1 MIFGRKNTQQMK
13 DMVEEVLTEV
23 LRQQSREMDAQ
34 QAGQV
39 QQFNEMMDMMEKNQ
53 KAVRGLSDTVEDFLD
68 TLQEENEERQRLGE
82 EYARAKEREQGLLRL
97 LGLYQEQAELF
108 EQWLSAQNQ
117 ENGDAALEA
126 WKQQQVIL
134 KGKLAAESRLCA
146 VERTGLAGELV
157 DYRIHEVLQAVE
169 PDTKEQE
176 GTVAKVYSQ
185 GMLYQGAV
193 IRKARVAAYRK
204 E

>member
-1 MIFGRKNTQQMK
+1 MIFGRKHTQQMK
-13 DMVEEVLTEV
+13 DMVEEVLAEA
-23 LRQQSREMDAQ
+23 LRQQSRELDAQ
-34 QAGQV
+34 QSGQV
-39 QQFNEMMDMMEKNQ
+39 RQLNDMMEKNQ

-68 TLQEENEERQRLGE
+68 TLQEENAERERLGQ
-82 EYARAKEREQGLLRL
+82 EYAKAKEREQGLLRL
-97 LGLYQEQAELF
+97 LELYQEQTELF

-146 VERTGLAGELV
+146 IERTGLAGELV
-157 DYRIHEVLQAVE
+157 DYRIHEVLQAVG

-185 GMLYQGAV
+185 GMLYQGTV

>member
-13 DMVEEVLTEV
+13 DMVEEVLTEA

-97 LGLYQEQAELF
+97 LGLYQEQ
-108 EQWLSAQNQ
+108 
-117 ENGDAALEA
+117 
-126 WKQQQVIL
+126 VIL

>member
-1 MIFGRKNTQQMK
+1 MIFGRKHTQQMK
-13 DMVEEVLTEV
+13 DMVEEVLTEA
-23 LRQQSREMDAQ
+23 LRQQSRELDAQ
-34 QAGQV
+34 QSGQV
-39 QQFNEMMDMMEKNQ
+39 RQLNDMMEKNQ

-68 TLQEENEERQRLGE
+68 TLQEENAERERLGQ
-82 EYARAKEREQGLLRL
+82 EYAKAKEREQGLLRL
-97 LGLYQEQAELF
+97 LELYQEQTELF

-117 ENGDAALEA
+117 ENSDAALEA

-146 VERTGLAGELV
+146 IERTGLAGELV
-157 DYRIHEVLQAVE
+157 DYRIHEVLQAVG

-185 GMLYQGAV
+185 GMLYHGTV

>member
-1 MIFGRKNTQQMK
+1 MIFGRKHTQQMK
-13 DMVEEVLTEV
+13 DMVEEVLTEA
-23 LRQQSREMDAQ
+23 LRQQSRELDAQ
-34 QAGQV
+34 QSGQV
-39 QQFNEMMDMMEKNQ
+39 RQLNDMMEKNQ

-68 TLQEENEERQRLGE
+68 TLQEENAERERLGQ
-82 EYARAKEREQGLLRL
+82 EYAKAKEREQGLLRL
-97 LGLYQEQAELF
+97 LELYQEQTELF

-117 ENGDAALEA
+117 ENSDAALEA

-146 VERTGLAGELV
+146 IERTGLAGELV
-157 DYRIHEVLQAVE
+157 DYRIHEVLQAVG

>member
-1 MIFGRKNTQQMK
+1 MIFGRKHTQQMK
-13 DMVEEVLTEV
+13 DMVEEVLAEA
-23 LRQQSREMDAQ
+23 LRQQSRELDAQ
-34 QAGQV
+34 QSGQV
-39 QQFNEMMDMMEKNQ
+39 RQLNDMMEKNQ

-68 TLQEENEERQRLGE
+68 TLQEENAERERLGQ
-82 EYARAKEREQGLLRL
+82 EYAKAKEREQGLLRL
-97 LGLYQEQAELF
+97 LELYQEQTELF

-117 ENGDAALEA
+117 ENSDAALEA

-134 KGKLAAESRLCA
+134 KGKLATESRLCA
-146 VERTGLAGELV
+146 IERTGLAGELV
-157 DYRIHEVLQAVE
+157 DYRIHEVLQAVG

>member
-1 MIFGRKNTQQMK
+1 MIFGRKHTQQMK
-13 DMVEEVLTEV
+13 DMVEEVLAEA
-23 LRQQSREMDAQ
+23 LRQQSRELDAQ
-34 QAGQV
+34 QSGQV
-39 QQFNEMMDMMEKNQ
+39 RQLNDMMEKNQ

-68 TLQEENEERQRLGE
+68 TLQEENAERERLGQ
-82 EYARAKEREQGLLRL
+82 EYAKAKEREQGLLRL
-97 LGLYQEQAELF
+97 LELYQEQTELF

-117 ENGDAALEA
+117 ENSDAALEA

-146 VERTGLAGELV
+146 IERTGLAGELV
-157 DYRIHEVLQAVE
+157 DYRIHEVLQAVG

-176 GTVAKVYSQ
+176 GTVSKVYSQ
-185 GMLYQGAV
+185 GMLYQGTV

>member
-39 QQFNEMMDMMEKNQ
+39 RQLNDMMEKNQ

-176 GTVAKVYSQ
+176 GTVAKVHSQ

>member
-1 MIFGRKNTQQMK
+1 MIFGNKKAQQMK
-13 DMVEEVLTEV
+13 DMVEGVLTEA
-23 LRQQSREMDAQ
+23 LQRQSRELAVQ
-34 QAGQV
+34 QAGQT
-39 QQFNEMMDMMEKNQ
+39 QQLNDMMEKNQ

-68 TLQEENEERQRLGE
+68 TLQEENEELQHLQQ
-82 EYARAKEREQGLLRL
+82 EYAKAKEREQSLLGL
-97 LGLYQEQAELF
+97 LGLYQEQTELF
-108 EQWLSAQNQ
+108 EQWICTQNR
-117 ENGDAALEA
+117 ETSEAVLEA

-134 KGKLAAESRLCA
+134 KGKIAAESRLCA
-146 VERTGLAGELV
+146 IECTGLAGEPV

-169 PDTKEQE
+169 PDAKEQE

-185 GMLYQGAV
+185 GMLYQGSV

>member
-1 MIFGRKNTQQMK
+1 MIFGRKHTQQMK
-13 DMVEEVLTEV
+13 DMVEEVLAEA
-23 LRQQSREMDAQ
+23 LRQQSRELDAQ
-34 QAGQV
+34 QSGQV
-39 QQFNEMMDMMEKNQ
+39 QQLNDMMEKNQ

-68 TLQEENEERQRLGE
+68 TLQEENAERERLGQ
-82 EYARAKEREQGLLRL
+82 EYAKAKEREQGLLRL
-97 LGLYQEQAELF
+97 LELYQEQTELF

-117 ENGDAALEA
+117 ENSDAALEA

-146 VERTGLAGELV
+146 IERTGLAGELV
-157 DYRIHEVLQAVE
+157 DYRIHEVLQAVG

>member
-13 DMVEEVLTEV
+13 DMVEEVLAEA
-23 LRQQSREMDAQ
+23 LRQQSRELDAQ
-34 QAGQV
+34 QSGQV
-39 QQFNEMMDMMEKNQ
+39 RQLNDMMEKNQ

-68 TLQEENEERQRLGE
+68 TLQEENAERERLGQ
-82 EYARAKEREQGLLRL
+82 EYAKAKEREQGLLRL
-97 LGLYQEQAELF
+97 LELYQEQTELF

-117 ENGDAALEA
+117 ENSDAALEA

-146 VERTGLAGELV
+146 IERTGLAGELV
-157 DYRIHEVLQAVE
+157 DYRIHEVLQAVG

-185 GMLYQGAV
+185 GMLYQGTV

>member
-1 MIFGRKNTQQMK
+1 MIFGRKHTQQMK
-13 DMVEEVLTEV
+13 DMVEEVLTEA
-23 LRQQSREMDAQ
+23 LRQQSRELDAQ
-34 QAGQV
+34 QSGQV
-39 QQFNEMMDMMEKNQ
+39 RQLNDMMEKNQ

-68 TLQEENEERQRLGE
+68 TLQEENAERERLGQ
-82 EYARAKEREQGLLRL
+82 EYAKAKEREQGLLRL
-97 LGLYQEQAELF
+97 LELYQEQTELF

-117 ENGDAALEA
+117 ENSEAALEA

-146 VERTGLAGELV
+146 IERTGLAGELV
-157 DYRIHEVLQAVE
+157 DYRIHEVLQAVG

-185 GMLYQGAV
+185 GMLYQGTV

>member
-1 MIFGRKNTQQMK
+1 MIFGRKHTQQMK
-13 DMVEEVLTEV
+13 DMVEEVLTET
-23 LRQQSREMDAQ
+23 LRQQSRELDAQ
-34 QAGQV
+34 QSGQV
-39 QQFNEMMDMMEKNQ
+39 RQLNDMMEKNQ

-68 TLQEENEERQRLGE
+68 TLQEENAERERLGQ
-82 EYARAKEREQGLLRL
+82 EYAKAKEREQGLLRL
-97 LGLYQEQAELF
+97 LELYQEQTELF

-117 ENGDAALEA
+117 ENSDAALEA

-146 VERTGLAGELV
+146 IERTGLAGELV
-157 DYRIHEVLQAVE
+157 DYRIHEVLQAVG

-185 GMLYQGAV
+185 GMLYQGTV

>member
-1 MIFGRKNTQQMK
+1 MIFGRKHTQQMK
-13 DMVEEVLTEV
+13 DIVEEVLAEA
-23 LRQQSREMDAQ
+23 LRQQSRELDAQ
-34 QAGQV
+34 QSGQV
-39 QQFNEMMDMMEKNQ
+39 QQLNDMMEKNQ

-68 TLQEENEERQRLGE
+68 TLQAENAERERLGQ
-82 EYARAKEREQGLLRL
+82 EYAKAKEREQGLLRL
-97 LGLYQEQAELF
+97 LELYQEQTELF

-117 ENGDAALEA
+117 ENSDAALEA

-146 VERTGLAGELV
+146 IERTGLAGELV
-157 DYRIHEVLQAVE
+157 DYRIHEVLQAVG

>member
-1 MIFGRKNTQQMK
+1 MIFGRKHTQQMK
-13 DMVEEVLTEV
+13 DMVEEVLAEA
-23 LRQQSREMDAQ
+23 LRQQSRDLDAQ
-34 QAGQV
+34 QSGQV
-39 QQFNEMMDMMEKNQ
+39 RQLNDMMEKNQ

-68 TLQEENEERQRLGE
+68 TLQEENAERERLGQ
-82 EYARAKEREQGLLRL
+82 EYAKAKEREQGLLRL
-97 LGLYQEQAELF
+97 LELYQEQTELF

-117 ENGDAALEA
+117 ENSDAALEA

-146 VERTGLAGELV
+146 IERTGLAGELV
-157 DYRIHEVLQAVE
+157 DYRIHEVLQAVG

>member
-1 MIFGRKNTQQMK
+1 MIFGRKHTQQMK
-13 DMVEEVLTEV
+13 DMVEEVLAEA
-23 LRQQSREMDAQ
+23 LRQQSRELDAQ
-34 QAGQV
+34 QSGQV
-39 QQFNEMMDMMEKNQ
+39 RQLNDMMEKNQ

-68 TLQEENEERQRLGE
+68 TLQEENAERERLGQ
-82 EYARAKEREQGLLRL
+82 EYAKAKEREQGLLRL
-97 LGLYQEQAELF
+97 LELYQEQTELF

-117 ENGDAALEA
+117 ENSDAALEA

-146 VERTGLAGELV
+146 IERTGLAGELV
-157 DYRIHEVLQAVE
+157 DYRIHEVLQAVG

>member
-1 MIFGRKNTQQMK
+1 MIFGRKHTQQMK
-13 DMVEEVLTEV
+13 DMVEEVLAEA
-23 LRQQSREMDAQ
+23 LRQQSRELDAQ
-34 QAGQV
+34 QSGQV
-39 QQFNEMMDMMEKNQ
+39 RQLNDMMEKNQ

-68 TLQEENEERQRLGE
+68 TLQEENAERERLGQ
-82 EYARAKEREQGLLRL
+82 EYAKAKEREQGLLRL
-97 LGLYQEQAELF
+97 LELYQEQTELF

-117 ENGDAALEA
+117 ENSDAALEA

-146 VERTGLAGELV
+146 IERTGLAGELV
-157 DYRIHEVLQAVE
+157 DYRIHEVLQAVG

-185 GMLYQGAV
+185 GMLYQGTV
-193 IRKARVAAYRK
+193 IRKARLAEYRK

>member
-1 MIFGRKNTQQMK
+1 MIFGRKHTQQMK
-13 DMVEEVLTEV
+13 DMGEEVLAEA
-23 LRQQSREMDAQ
+23 LRQQSRELDAQ
-34 QAGQV
+34 QSGQV
-39 QQFNEMMDMMEKNQ
+39 RQLNDMMEKNQ

-68 TLQEENEERQRLGE
+68 TLQEENAERERLGQ
-82 EYARAKEREQGLLRL
+82 EYAKAKEREQGLLRL
-97 LGLYQEQAELF
+97 LELYQEQTELF

-117 ENGDAALEA
+117 ENSDAALEA

-146 VERTGLAGELV
+146 IERTGLAGELV
-157 DYRIHEVLQAVE
+157 DYRIHEVLQAVG

>member
-1 MIFGRKNTQQMK
+1 MIFGRKHTQQMK
-13 DMVEEVLTEV
+13 DMVEEVLAEA
-23 LRQQSREMDAQ
+23 LRQQSRELDAQ
-34 QAGQV
+34 QSGQV
-39 QQFNEMMDMMEKNQ
+39 RQLNDMMEKNQ

-68 TLQEENEERQRLGE
+68 TLQEENAERERLGQ
-82 EYARAKEREQGLLRL
+82 EYAKAKEREQGLLRL
-97 LGLYQEQAELF
+97 LELYQEQTELF

-117 ENGDAALEA
+117 ENSDAALEA

-157 DYRIHEVLQAVE
+157 DYRIHEVLQAVG

-185 GMLYQGAV
+185 GMLYQGTV

>member
-1 MIFGRKNTQQMK
+1 MIFGREHTQQMK
-13 DMVEEVLTEV
+13 DMVEEVLAEA
-23 LRQQSREMDAQ
+23 LRQQSRELDAQ
-34 QAGQV
+34 QSGQV
-39 QQFNEMMDMMEKNQ
+39 RQLNDMMEKNQ

-68 TLQEENEERQRLGE
+68 TLQEENAERERLGQ
-82 EYARAKEREQGLLRL
+82 EYAKAKEREQGLLRL
-97 LGLYQEQAELF
+97 LELYQEQTELF

-117 ENGDAALEA
+117 ENSDAALEA

-146 VERTGLAGELV
+146 IERTGLAGELV
-157 DYRIHEVLQAVE
+157 DYRIHEVLQAVG

-185 GMLYQGAV
+185 GMLYQGTV

>member
-1 MIFGRKNTQQMK
+1 MIFGRKHTQQMK
-13 DMVEEVLTEV
+13 DMVEEVLAEA
-23 LRQQSREMDAQ
+23 LRQQSRELDAQ
-34 QAGQV
+34 QSGQV
-39 QQFNEMMDMMEKNQ
+39 RQLNDMMEKNQ

-68 TLQEENEERQRLGE
+68 TLQEENAERERLGQ
-82 EYARAKEREQGLLRL
+82 EYAKAKERDQGLLRL
-97 LGLYQEQAELF
+97 LELYQEQTELF

-117 ENGDAALEA
+117 ENSDAALEA

-146 VERTGLAGELV
+146 IERTGLAGELV
-157 DYRIHEVLQAVE
+157 DYRIHEVLQAVG

>member
-1 MIFGRKNTQQMK
+1 MK
-13 DMVEEVLTEV
+13 DMVEEVLAEA
-23 LRQQSREMDAQ
+23 LRQQSRELDAQ
-34 QAGQV
+34 QSGQV
-39 QQFNEMMDMMEKNQ
+39 QQLNDMMEKNQ

-68 TLQEENEERQRLGE
+68 TLQEENAERERLGQ
-82 EYARAKEREQGLLRL
+82 EYAKAKEREQGLLRL
-97 LGLYQEQAELF
+97 LELYQEQTELF

-117 ENGDAALEA
+117 ENSDAALEA

-146 VERTGLAGELV
+146 IERTGLAGELV
-157 DYRIHEVLQAVE
+157 DYRIHEVLQAVG

>member
-1 MIFGRKNTQQMK
+1 MIFGRKHTQQMK
-13 DMVEEVLTEV
+13 DMVEEVLAEA
-23 LRQQSREMDAQ
+23 LRQQSRELDAQ
-34 QAGQV
+34 QSGQV
-39 QQFNEMMDMMEKNQ
+39 RQLNDMMEKNQ

-68 TLQEENEERQRLGE
+68 TLQEENAERERLGQ
-82 EYARAKEREQGLLRL
+82 EYAKAKEREQGLLRL
-97 LGLYQEQAELF
+97 LELYQEQTELF

-117 ENGDAALEA
+117 ENSDAALEA

-146 VERTGLAGELV
+146 IERTGLAGELV
-157 DYRIHEVLQAVE
+157 DYRIHEVLQAVG

-185 GMLYQGAV
+185 GMLYQGTV

>member
-13 DMVEEVLTEV
+13 DMVEEVLAEA
-23 LRQQSREMDAQ
+23 LRQQSRELDAQ
-34 QAGQV
+34 QSGQV
-39 QQFNEMMDMMEKNQ
+39 RQLNDMMEKNQ

-68 TLQEENEERQRLGE
+68 TLQEENAERERLGQ
-82 EYARAKEREQGLLRL
+82 EYAKAKEREQGLLRL
-97 LGLYQEQAELF
+97 LELYQEQTELF

-117 ENGDAALEA
+117 ENSDAALEA

-146 VERTGLAGELV
+146 IERTGLAGELV
-157 DYRIHEVLQAVE
+157 DYRIHEVLQAVG

>member
-1 MIFGRKNTQQMK
+1 MIFGRKHTQQMK
-13 DMVEEVLTEV
+13 DMVEEVLAEA
-23 LRQQSREMDAQ
+23 LRQQSRELDAQ
-34 QAGQV
+34 QSGQV
-39 QQFNEMMDMMEKNQ
+39 RQLNDMMEKNQ

-68 TLQEENEERQRLGE
+68 TLQEENAERERLGK
-82 EYARAKEREQGLLRL
+82 EYAKAKEREQGLLRL
-97 LGLYQEQAELF
+97 LELYQEQTELF

-117 ENGDAALEA
+117 ENSDAALEA

-146 VERTGLAGELV
+146 IERTGLAGELV
-157 DYRIHEVLQAVE
+157 DYRIHEVLQAVG

>member
-1 MIFGRKNTQQMK
+1 MIFGRKHTQQMK
-13 DMVEEVLTEV
+13 DMVEEVLAEA
-23 LRQQSREMDAQ
+23 LRQQSRELDAQ
-34 QAGQV
+34 QSGQV
-39 QQFNEMMDMMEKNQ
+39 QQLNDMMEKNQ

-68 TLQEENEERQRLGE
+68 TLQEENAERERLGQ
-82 EYARAKEREQGLLRL
+82 EYAKAKEREQGLLRL
-97 LGLYQEQAELF
+97 LELYQEQTELF

-117 ENGDAALEA
+117 ENSDAALEA

-146 VERTGLAGELV
+146 IEQTGLAGELV
-157 DYRIHEVLQAVE
+157 DYRIHEVLQAVG

>member
-1 MIFGRKNTQQMK
+1 MIFGRKHTQQMK
-13 DMVEEVLTEV
+13 DMVEEVLAEA
-23 LRQQSREMDAQ
+23 LRQQSRELDAQ
-34 QAGQV
+34 QSGQV
-39 QQFNEMMDMMEKNQ
+39 RQLNDMMEKNQ

-68 TLQEENEERQRLGE
+68 TLQEENAERERLGQ
-82 EYARAKEREQGLLRL
+82 EYAKAKEREQGLLRL
-97 LGLYQEQAELF
+97 LELYQEQTELF
-108 EQWLSAQNQ
+108 EQWLSAQDQ
-117 ENGDAALEA
+117 ENSDAALEA

-146 VERTGLAGELV
+146 IERTGLAGELV
-157 DYRIHEVLQAVE
+157 DYRIHEVLQAVG

>member
-13 DMVEEVLTEV
+13 DMVEEVLTEA

-134 KGKLAAESRLCA
+134 KGKLAAESRLSSGKH
-146 VERTGLAGELV
+146 V
-157 DYRIHEVLQAVE
+157 
-169 PDTKEQE
+169 
-176 GTVAKVYSQ
+176 
-185 GMLYQGAV
+185 
-193 IRKARVAAYRK
+193 
-204 E
+204 

>member
-1 MIFGRKNTQQMK
+1 MIFGRKHTQQMK
-13 DMVEEVLTEV
+13 DMVEEVLAEA
-23 LRQQSREMDAQ
+23 LRQQSRELDAQ
-34 QAGQV
+34 QSGQV
-39 QQFNEMMDMMEKNQ
+39 RQLNDMMEKNQ

-68 TLQEENEERQRLGE
+68 TLQEENAERERLGQ
-82 EYARAKEREQGLLRL
+82 EYAKAKEREQGLLRL
-97 LGLYQEQAELF
+97 LELYQEQTELF

-157 DYRIHEVLQAVE
+157 DYRIHEVLQAVG

-185 GMLYQGAV
+185 GMLYQGTV

>member
-1 MIFGRKNTQQMK
+1 MIFGRKHTQQMK
-13 DMVEEVLTEV
+13 DMVEEVRAEA
-23 LRQQSREMDAQ
+23 LRQQSRELDAQ
-34 QAGQV
+34 QSGQV
-39 QQFNEMMDMMEKNQ
+39 RQLNDMMEKNQ

-68 TLQEENEERQRLGE
+68 TLQEENAERERLGQ
-82 EYARAKEREQGLLRL
+82 EYAKAKEREQGLLRL
-97 LGLYQEQAELF
+97 LELYQEQTELF

-117 ENGDAALEA
+117 ENSDAALEA

-146 VERTGLAGELV
+146 IERTGLAGELV
-157 DYRIHEVLQAVE
+157 DYRIHEVLQAVG

-185 GMLYQGAV
+185 GMLYQGTV